1 LGVVAVP
8 GTADDTSVVARGS
21 RRLDRRRSAR
31 SRGGVRKR
39 VTVYL
44 TGEERALLEA
54 QAEVSGRSLSSI
66 LVDAALHPA
75 SLGDGADLSARGGN
89 ELVEQLRDYRR
100 KLVGVTTNLN
110 QIAYHANT
118 TSEVPADFPAVV
130 DEIHRL
136 HDEINAMLLGVRR

>member
-1 LGVVAVP
+1 M
-8 GTADDTSVVARGS
+8 
-21 RRLDRRRSAR
+21 
-31 SRGGVRKR
+31 
-39 VTVYL
+39 TVYL

-75 SLGDGADLSARGGN
+75 SLGEGTTGLSARGGN
-89 ELVEQLRDYRR
+89 ELVELLRDYRR

-110 QIAYHANT
+110 QIAFHANT
-118 TSEVPADFPAVV
+118 TSEVPADFAAVV

-136 HDEINAMLLGVRR
+136 HDEINAMLVGVRR

>member
-1 LGVVAVP
+1 MVAVP
-8 GTADDTSVVARGS
+8 GTADDTGVVARGS